1 MKLSQ
6 FVLPLIICT
15 VTTPAVAAEDIK
27 KPITQWTCA
36 EFLSIDEAFR
46 PKVVYA
52 ATAYSKAHKPESVID
67 INGTETVTP
76 VIIDN
81 CKKTPQSRFVREL
94 KAAWNKVEA
103 DAKADMK
110 KLEKKL

>member
-52 ATAYSKAHKPESVID
+52 ATAYSKAHKSESVID

-81 CKKTPQSRFVREL
+81 CKKTPAIPVCPETKSC
-94 KAAWNKVEA
+94 
-103 DAKADMK
+103 
-110 KLEKKL
+110 LE